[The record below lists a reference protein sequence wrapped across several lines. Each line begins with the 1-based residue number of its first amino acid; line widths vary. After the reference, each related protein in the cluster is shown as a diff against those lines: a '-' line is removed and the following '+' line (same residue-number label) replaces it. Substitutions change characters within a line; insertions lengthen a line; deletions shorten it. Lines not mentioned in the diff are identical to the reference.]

1 MHTVRVFD
9 TWVKASGRTL
19 HFDVMTS
26 DEATALRLANEYVA
40 SQGDAAVSV
49 TAQECRYC
57 HAEPLVMFSEHQQRQ
72 FHESGGFIVPLT
84 AQPSKHGRCESIVIT
99 TRRA

>member
-1 MHTVRVFD
+1 MEVIMHTVRVFD
-9 TWVKASGRTL
+9 TWVKASGRML
-19 HFDVMTS
+19 HFDVMTN

-40 SQGDAAVSV
+40 SQGHTAVSV
-49 TAQECRYC
+49 TAQECRFC

-84 AQPSKHGRCESIVIT
+84 A
-99 TRRA
+99 

>member
-1 MHTVRVFD
+1 MEVLMHTVRVFD

-19 HFDVMTS
+19 HFDVITR
-26 DEATALRLANEYVA
+26 DEAMALRLANEYVA
-40 SQGDAAVSV
+40 SQGHAAVSV
-49 TAQECRYC
+49 TAQECRFC

-84 AQPSKHGRCESIVIT
+84 A
-99 TRRA
+99 

>member
-1 MHTVRVFD
+1 
-9 TWVKASGRTL
+9 
-19 HFDVMTS
+19 
-26 DEATALRLANEYVA
+26 LANEYVA
-40 SQGDAAVSV
+40 SQGHAAVSV

-84 AQPSKHGRCESIVIT
+84 A
-99 TRRA
+99 

>member
-72 FHESGGFIVPLT
+72 FHESLSLI
-84 AQPSKHGRCESIVIT
+84 HI
-99 TRRA
+99 

>member
-72 FHESGGFIVPLT
+72 FMSRVASSF
-84 AQPSKHGRCESIVIT
+84 R
-99 TRRA
+99 

>member
-26 DEATALRLANEYVA
+26 DEETALRLANEYVA
-40 SQGDAAVSV
+40 SQGHAAVSV
-49 TAQECRYC
+49 TAQECRF
-57 HAEPLVMFSEHQQRQ
+57 AWPAL
-72 FHESGGFIVPLT
+72 
-84 AQPSKHGRCESIVIT
+84 
-99 TRRA
+99 